1 MLQMRVLKK
10 LSFEL
15 TTIGPQKMT
24 NTLDLGCANRPRNP
38 YNCDVVYGIDIFE
51 DLSKNIKKADLVV
64 DKIPF
69 ESNFFEFVTAF
80 DLIEHIPRLIYT
92 PERRLPFIE
101 LMNEIYR
108 VLKMDG
114 FFYSVTPAFPSGAAF
129 IDPTH
134 VNFISEGTLS
144 YYFCDTQSNP
154 PWGALYGFN
163 GAFTLV
169 DQDWEGPH
177 LRTLMKKIPVNV

>member
-1 MLQMRVLKK
+1 
-10 LSFEL
+10 
-15 TTIGPQKMT
+15 MT

-114 FFYSVTPAFPSGAAF
+114 FFYSVTPAYPSGAAF

-144 YYFCDTQSNP
+144 HYFCDTQSNP
-154 PWGALYGFN
+154 PWAALYGFN
-163 GAFTLV
+163 GAFTLA